1 MLGGIYKKRKN
12 LQVKKFDSINVVP
25 FIDIMLVLLVIVLT
39 TATFVAK
46 GVIPVDLPSSNSST
60 KQTNKKTL
68 TITIKKNGDILFGKT
83 VVHKKNIANE
93 LTKHKTDTPI
103 HINCDK
109 EAKFDL
115 FVVLLDILKQKDFQ
129 NLGIITKKD

>member
-1 MLGGIYKKRKN
+1 M
-12 LQVKKFDSINVVP
+12 QVKKFDSINVVP

-39 TATFVAK
+39 TASFVAK
-46 GVIPVDLPSSNSST
+46 GLIPVDLPSSKSSV
-60 KQTNKKTL
+60 KKDDKKTL
-68 TITIKKNGDILFGKT
+68 TITIKENGNILFNKSI
-83 VVHKKNIANE
+83 VLEKEIKSE
-93 LTKHKTDTPI
+93 LSKYKPNTPI

-115 FVVLLDILKQKDFQ
+115 FVGLLDTLKQKEFT

>member
-1 MLGGIYKKRKN
+1 MEI
-12 LQVKKFDSINVVP
+12 KKFDSINVVP

-46 GVIPVDLPSSNSST
+46 GIIPVELPT
-60 KQTNKKTL
+60 AKTAVAQDDKKNL
-68 TITIKKNGDILFGKT
+68 TITIKQNGDILFDELK
-83 VVHKKNIANE
+83 VSEKDIAQE
-93 LTKHKTDTPI
+93 LAKYEIIIPV

-115 FVVLLDILKQKDFQ
+115 FVTVLDTLEEKEFK
-129 NLGIITKKD
+129 NLGIITKKSN

>member
-1 MLGGIYKKRKN
+1 MQI
-12 LQVKKFDSINVVP
+12 KKFESINVVP

-46 GVIPVDLPSSNSST
+46 GIIPVDLPDSKSAAKDDNE
-60 KQTNKKTL
+60 KKL
-68 TITIKKNGDILFGKT
+68 TITIKPNGEILFGKEHVLKENLKSALT
-83 VVHKKNIANE
+83 EYKN
-93 LTKHKTDTPI
+93 TTPV

-109 EAKFDL
+109 EAKFDI
-115 FVVLLDILKQKDFQ
+115 FVEVLDTLKLQDFK